1 MITIWDWPAKRI
13 DRVLGSHHNQ
23 VLCVAFSPDG
33 TRLASAGADQSI
45 KLWDTR
51 TWEETCSL
59 RGHDFEIWSVAFSPD
74 GKRLISAAK
83 DDTVR
88 IWPTAPSKKRLELR
102 LPLDSETILGISKD
116 GTNSTL
122 VVLNAVT
129 GEFTLGAL
137 FTGEIILQGALDR
150 PSLTNMSTAKLVF
163 NNQIA
168 FGFRDGHVELYDLRS
183 QSKLWSVTNHT
194 RAVTRL
200 AGSVRGRQL
209 AVAYEDG
216 RIDLLRPDTGVAG
229 RSLQT
234 DPLREQPM
242 LEFDREGKCLL
253 AAQLYSAELPV
264 WNLEDGHVKRLQLKH
279 REGLRNATFSDDGE
293 WIVTTSYDAFASLWE
308 VDSGRELAR
317 FTGQFTGFYG
327 AAISPDKTRVAL
339 TSNDSAELS
348 LWDPAN
354 EQQLVSLPDQGPPY
368 SSVFPWDPSSDNIAT
383 LVGSKL
389 RLWRVPSWAE
399 IEAAQNGRPVQPV
412 AWKAEPDKW
421 YRNASA
427 QNLNKLAWLLA
438 TCDDPKVRD
447 GAGAVKFAE
456 QAVAKTERKNPVNLE
471 TLAAAYAEAGQF
483 EKAVNAENE
492 AIALLQNEEQKTDF
506 ATRLKLYESNSPYRE
521 H

>member
-1 MITIWDWPAKRI
+1 MEP
-13 DRVLGSHHNQ
+13 
-23 VLCVAFSPDG
+23 
-33 TRLASAGADQSI
+33 
-45 KLWDTR
+45 
-51 TWEETCSL
+51 L
-59 RGHDFEIWSVAFSPD
+59 RSEA
-74 GKRLISAAK
+74 
-83 DDTVR
+83 T
-88 IWPTAPSKKRLELR
+88 LEL
-102 LPLDSETILGISKD
+102 
-116 GTNSTL
+116 
-122 VVLNAVT
+122 
-129 GEFTLGAL
+129 
-137 FTGEIILQGALDR
+137 
-150 PSLTNMSTAKLVF
+150 
-163 NNQIA
+163 
-168 FGFRDGHVELYDLRS
+168 
-183 QSKLWSVTNHT
+183 
-194 RAVTRL
+194 
-200 AGSVRGRQL
+200 
-209 AVAYEDG
+209 
-216 RIDLLRPDTGVAG
+216 
-229 RSLQT
+229 
-234 DPLREQPM
+234 
-242 LEFDREGKCLL
+242 DREGKRLL
-253 AAQLYSAELPV
+253 AAQLDLGSTELPV
-264 WNLEDGHVKRLQLKH
+264 WNLESGQVKRLQLKH
-279 REGLRNATFSDDGE
+279 REGLRSATISDDGE
-293 WIVTTSYDAFASLWE
+293 WIVTTSFDAFASLWE

-399 IEAAQNGRPVQPV
+399 IEAVQNGRPVQPV